1 MLIISSIIVIVVSA
15 VIANAAYLAICR
27 KYSCEEVM
35 RPELTSDELLKCAYR
50 NAYFAN
56 VSMSDEFLNDE

>member
-35 RPELTSDELLKCAYR
+35 RPELTSDELLKRAYR
-50 NAYFAN
+50 NAYFAH
-56 VSMSDEFLNDE
+56 VSMSDELLKDE

>member
-1 MLIISSIIVIVVSA
+1 MFIISSIIVIVVSA
-15 VIANAAYLAICR
+15 VIVNAAYFAICR

-35 RPELTSDELLKCAYR
+35 RSKFTSDELLKRAYR

>member
-35 RPELTSDELLKCAYR
+35 RSELTSDELLKRAYR
-50 NAYFAN
+50 NAYFAH

>member
-27 KYSCEEVM
+27 KYSSEEVKK
-35 RPELTSDELLKCAYR
+35 PELTSDELLKRAYV
-50 NAYFAN
+50 NAYFAH
-56 VSMSDEFLNDE
+56 VSMTDECLKQE